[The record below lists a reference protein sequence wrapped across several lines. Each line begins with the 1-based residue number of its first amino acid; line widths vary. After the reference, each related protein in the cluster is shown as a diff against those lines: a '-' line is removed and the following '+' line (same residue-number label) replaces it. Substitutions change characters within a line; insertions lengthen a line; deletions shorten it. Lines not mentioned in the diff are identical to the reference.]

1 MSVYS
6 VDRCVSLFFHPPF
19 LYPSTHQSL
28 CLSYSLLLDLL
39 RLSIRPSRTQSQLD
53 IARMLLA
60 CYYCSSFLCG
70 WVRMKRVRVPRHRI
84 TSMSLSVSPLHRP
97 QCSSFNP
104 PIRHKACDFKKW
116 LNTGSLFIVPF
127 SVSHSV
133 PAEPCPGQ
141 RGAVPT
147 MSPTSCHRGRDQGH
161 PLPTLCSPPPARPT
175 GQPRGWCGCRRRSMA
190 LR

>member
-1 MSVYS
+1 MSRS
-6 VDRCVSLFFHPPF
+6 SSTLP
-19 LYPSTHQSL
+19 PSTPPPTN
-28 CLSYSLLLDLL
+28 LSVFLTPFFL
-39 RLSIRPSRTQSQLD
+39 ICCIFQLGHPGPNLNW
-53 IARMLLA
+53 ILPA
-60 CYYCSSFLCG
+60 CYLRAITALPFLCG
-70 WVRMKRVRVPRHRI
+70 WVRMKCVHVPRHRI

-104 PIRHKACDFKKW
+104 PTRHKACDLKKC

-127 SVSHSV
+127 FVSHSV

-147 MSPTSCHRGRDQGH
+147 MSPASCHRGRDQRH

-175 GQPRGWCGCRRRSMA
+175 GQPRGWCGCRQRSMA